1 MELQVQEFITLREV
15 LRLVLLSGCLT
26 VASGLVFPHNSL
38 SRRTLL
44 SIFAVILLC
53 MPWLTGGERWVWE
66 LGLEQPPTWSLGI
79 PVPVYLLVIWWVV
92 ALLLV
97 LAALFHVRRVHQQIR
112 ALPVID
118 AKGPTALLGE
128 LSQRLGLTRSVVLRV
143 GMAPC
148 STTLCAEDVS
158 RRRTTAS
165 LPPTDPSPRSTANLL
180 HPRGATIIL
189 PVEYETWSDESLRA
203 VLAHELVH
211 VHRCDDRWM
220 LLVRLVSLWY
230 WWMPWLHWLY
240 ARYVRAVEESCDDRA
255 SEVCRRGV
263 GYLHGVIAAIDGRAI
278 GAEEGRASAEDG
290 RKGAEEGR
298 AIGTEEGRASAEDG
312 RKGAEEGRA
321 IGTED
326 GRTVGAEARSVSVH
340 HLHCLP
346 HLGEHPLVARVA
358 RFAGLREQE
367 LDTGGIYWVVLGLL
381 GAISLLVSVKP
392 VVLPPPPLIGQ
403 AVNVL
408 AIPAVPEKAS
418 QQARYPDV
426 QTSVWLP
433 TNIDRLVLKRISKPA
448 YEPLPVYPGTALI
461 HGVEGDVL
469 VEYSVSADGA
479 VSRAR
484 IIRSRP
490 LEVFDAAA
498 LRAVRQTEYLS
509 IHQFERGQTTRHY
522 GNDPPE
528 SALRVQKEFRFRIST
543 G

>member
-38 SRRTLL
+38 SRRTFL

-92 ALLLV
+92 ALLFV

-148 STTLCAEDVS
+148 STTLCAEDVP

-211 VHRCDDRWM
+211 VSRCDDRWM

-263 GYLHGVIAAIDGRAI
+263 GYLHGVIAAIDGRAR
-278 GAEEGRASAEDG
+278 GTEDGRASAEDGRASAEDG
-290 RKGAEEGR
+290 RK
-298 AIGTEEGRASAEDG
+298 
-312 RKGAEEGRA
+312 
-321 IGTED
+321 GTED

-340 HLHCLP
+340 HLPCLP

-381 GAISLLVSVKP
+381 AAISLLVSVKP
-392 VVLPPPPLIGQ
+392 VALPPPLLIIQ
-403 AVNVL
+403 AVNLL

-418 QQARYPDV
+418 QQALYPDV
-426 QTSVWLP
+426 QSSVWLP

-490 LEVFDAAA
+490 ADVFDTAA

-522 GNDPPE
+522 GNDPPG

-543 G
+543 E

>member
-38 SRRTLL
+38 SRRTFL

-66 LGLEQPPTWSLGI
+66 LGLEQPPAWSLGI
-79 PVPVYLLVIWWVV
+79 PVPVYLLVTWWVV
-92 ALLLV
+92 ALLFV
-97 LAALFHVRRVHQQIR
+97 LSALFHVRRVHKQIR
-112 ALPVID
+112 ALPIID
-118 AKGPTALLGE
+118 ATDPTALLVE
-128 LSQRLGLTRSVVLRV
+128 LSQRLGLTRNVVLRM

-158 RRRTTAS
+158 PRRTTTS
-165 LPPTDPSPRSTANLL
+165 LPRRATAQTSPRSTANLFRG
-180 HPRGATIIL
+180 RGATIIL
-189 PVEYETWSDESLRA
+189 PAEYETWSEESLRA

-255 SEVCRRGV
+255 SEVCRRGA
-263 GYLHGVIAAIDGRAI
+263 GYLHGVVAAIDGRT
-278 GAEEGRASAEDG
+278 SAEDG
-290 RKGAEEGR
+290 RAN
-298 AIGTEEGRASAEDG
+298 AEDG
-312 RKGAEEGRA
+312 RTPGA
-321 IGTED
+321 ED
-326 GRTVGAEARSVSVH
+326 GRTNAKDGRAGARGTSVLVH
-340 HLHCLP
+340 PVPYLP

-367 LDTGGIYWVVLGLL
+367 LDTGGIYWVALGLL

-392 VVLPPPPLIGQ
+392 VVLPPTPVSNL

-408 AIPAVPEKAS
+408 AIPAAPEEAS
-418 QQARYPDV
+418 RQALYPVV
-426 QTSVWLP
+426 QSSVWLP

-448 YEPLPVYPGTALI
+448 YEPLPVFPGMALRRGI
-461 HGVEGDVL
+461 EGDVL

-479 VSRAR
+479 VSQAR
-484 IIRSRP
+484 IIRSTP
-490 LEVFDAAA
+490 PDVFDATT
-498 LRAVRQTEYLS
+498 LRAVRQTEYLPTYRFDG
-509 IHQFERGQTTRHY
+509 QQTTRHY
-522 GNDPPE
+522 GTDPPG
-528 SALRVQKEFRFRIST
+528 SALRVQKEFRFRISAE
-543 G
+543 